1 MVLAPTRRAFSLSL
15 ATVVCYSQF
24 NLIAA
29 HLTGSDVAT
38 VLRKF
43 KYGRNALG
51 GISLMSPNELS
62 ELAPLAKTLNEES
75 NDLNKT
81 IAALN
86 RYLAGLN
93 LGIEV
98 WCGPW
103 DEDILFQIG
112 YAKVEDGVNSRG
124 TATWELATR
133 SCTPVLVK
141 NESGR
146 DNWEAKPGSLGTP
159 QCLLRASRNVRVD
172 GLEVIPE
179 IIRALKARAES
190 KIATIRRAKQ
200 LAADLSSDLPAPLA
214 PRTTKVDTEQQPPKT
229 RPRMLSEAEV
239 QVVRKSAEGIAK
251 QSQSPGLEMMRMAA
265 QAVSA
270 TTEVQDRMRK
280 ASELISKLN
289 K

>member
-1 MVLAPTRRAFSLSL
+1 V
-15 ATVVCYSQF
+15 
-24 NLIAA
+24 

-43 KYGRNALG
+43 KYGRNAQG

-62 ELAPLAKTLNEES
+62 ELAPLAKILNEES

-86 RYLAGLN
+86 QYLAGLN

-103 DEDILFQIG
+103 DEDTPFQIG
-112 YAKVEDGVNSRG
+112 YAKIEDGINSRG

-133 SCTPVLVK
+133 SCTPIPV
-141 NESGR
+141 NGEGGW
-146 DNWEAKPGSLGTP
+146 DNWEAKSGSLGTP

-190 KIATIRRAKQ
+190 KIATIRKAKQ
-200 LAADLSSDLPAPLA
+200 LAADLAPDLPAPLA
-214 PRTTKVDTEQQPPKT
+214 PRTIKVQTEQQEPKT
-229 RPRMLSEAEV
+229 RTIKVETRTAHWPPEPTDAMRKASEAL
-239 QVVRKSAEGIAK
+239 S
-251 QSQSPGLEMMRMAA
+251 M
-265 QAVSA
+265 
-270 TTEVQDRMRK
+270 TTDVQDKMRK

>member
-1 MVLAPTRRAFSLSL
+1 
-15 ATVVCYSQF
+15 
-24 NLIAA
+24 
-29 HLTGSDVAT
+29 
-38 VLRKF
+38 
-43 KYGRNALG
+43 
-51 GISLMSPNELS
+51 MSPNELS

-75 NDLNKT
+75 NDLNQT

-86 RYLAGLN
+86 RHLAGLN

-103 DEDILFQIG
+103 DEDTPFQIG

-141 NESGR
+141 DEEGG
-146 DNWEAKPGSLGTP
+146 DNWEAKPSSLGTP

-190 KIATIRRAKQ
+190 RIATIRKAKK
-200 LAADLSSDLPAPLA
+200 LAADLSGDLAAPLA
-214 PRTTKVDTEQQPPKT
+214 PRTIQVETTAAQWPPVPT
-229 RPRMLSEAEV
+229 DV
-239 QVVRKSAEGIAK
+239 QVA
-251 QSQSPGLEMMRMAA
+251 
-265 QAVSA
+265 
-270 TTEVQDRMRK
+270 MRK
-280 ASELISKLN
+280 ASDAMSATTDVQAAMRKASALISKLN